1 MSRNDTLL
9 MSHPASWDKDMGK
22 DSTPLGNG
30 KTGALLQGGAA
41 KEEIIINRSDCW
53 WYYHKKELPDVSES
67 LQKMRELIDKGEWA
81 AANRYMYDRL
91 CDNKYFCEAG
101 MPFLL
106 GSLKIKF
113 VANDLF
119 TDYSRK
125 LFMDKAEC
133 EITYNQGSKNN
144 LRRCFISRRDDTLY
158 YEFRSN
164 EKTQISIDFGMYDD
178 FTEDT
183 RLARERLDGKVSEN
197 KYDNGIDYAVK
208 NDETEYSVSI
218 RIFGAQSKLEN
229 GVITMDTDYFR
240 LALKCN
246 SGKGSKKRIKVP
258 CDFDYNEKLASH
270 ISLHKRL
277 YNSCDIKLCRG
288 KNLTNEALLE
298 ESFRKKASPELIE
311 KMWRFGR
318 YLFICASDKNGLPFP
333 LYGLWHYRYAPMWAQ
348 HVANENVEI
357 IYWHLNAGGLA
368 ELTLPLINYYFDGM
382 EAFRNNAKKLY
393 GCNGIFIGGYSS
405 PANKQ
410 ISVFVPVILNFTGV
424 AGWLSEHFYKYYLM
438 TRDRKTLDQKIF
450 PFMLA
455 AADFYLDYVT
465 YDKNGQVVY
474 YPCVS
479 PENSPKNLIEVTMG
493 DFGHPNPVTKNSV
506 MELAIV
512 KELFTNLISLINETG
527 EHTQYIEKLQYVLDR
542 MPPYLINEEG
552 ALKEWA
558 TPELED
564 NYAHR
569 HISHIY
575 PLFPAE
581 EISKEN
587 DPELYAAL
595 ERAVDLRVLGS
606 QSAWSLAHTASI
618 YATLG
623 RGEHVMKML
632 DTMLKASTVNN
643 FFTLH
648 NDYRNMGVTVA
659 WENSPVQLD
668 ANMGLVNAVQMM
680 LMIERCGVVNLLPAL
695 PSRLSS
701 GSAKKLRFTNGSIDI
716 AWDRNK
722 KHFKAKILLSRSCEA
737 KIKLPSGFEGLTV
750 TSKGGKFS
758 VNGDFV
764 TFEGDKGD
772 MLTIT
777 NK

>member
-1 MSRNDTLL
+1 MSRNDTLY
-9 MSHPASWDKDMGK
+9 MSRPASWANDMGR

-30 KTGALLQGGAA
+30 KTGALVAGWAA
-41 KEEIIINRSDCW
+41 KEEIILNRSDCW
-53 WYYHKKELPDVSES
+53 WWYHKKDLPDVSDS
-67 LQKMRELIDKGEWA
+67 LQKMRELIDAGEWED
-81 AANRYMYDRL
+81 ANTYMYDRL
-91 CDNKYFCEAG
+91 RENKYSSEPG
-101 MPFLL
+101 MPFML
-106 GSLKIKF
+106 GSLKMTF
-113 VANDLF
+113 EASELF
-119 TDYSRK
+119 TDYKRN
-125 LFMDKAEC
+125 LYMDKAEC
-133 EITYNQGSKNN
+133 EISYRQGDKATS
-144 LRRCFISRRDDTLY
+144 RRCFISRRDDTLY
-158 YEFRSN
+158 YEFKSN
-164 EKTQISIDFGMYDD
+164 QKTKITVDFGTYNDHTNFTKAAAEKVAQGLDEQRCSNSIDY
-178 FTEDT
+178 
-183 RLARERLDGKVSEN
+183 R
-197 KYDNGIDYAVK
+197 VK
-208 NDETEYSVSI
+208 IPETEFGVSI
-218 RIFGAQSKLEN
+218 RVFGADTKLEN
-229 GVITMDTDYFR
+229 GFIVMYTDYFR
-240 LALKCN
+240 MAVKCS
-246 SGKGSKKRIKVP
+246 SGKGGAKRLKAP
-258 CDFDYNEKLASH
+258 SDFDYSEKLRSH
-270 ISLHKRL
+270 VSLHKRL
-277 YNSCDIKLCRG
+277 YNSCDIKLSQGNCH
-288 KNLTNEALLE
+288 TNEELLE
-298 ESFRKKASPELIE
+298 EAWQKCASPELIE

-318 YLFICASDKNGLPFP
+318 YLFICGTAKNGLPFP

-357 IYWHLNAGGLA
+357 IYWHLNTGGLA

-382 EAFRNNAKKLY
+382 EEFRNNAKKLY

-438 TRDRKTLDQKIF
+438 TGDRKTLDGKIF

-455 AADFYLDYVT
+455 AADFYLDYVR

-474 YPCVS
+474 YPSVS
-479 PENSPKNLIEVTMG
+479 PENSPKNLIKIAAG
-493 DFGHPNPVTKNSV
+493 HFGHPNPVTKNAV

-527 EHTQYIEKLQYVLDR
+527 EHKEYLEKLQYVLDR

-587 DPELYAAL
+587 DPELYGAL

-606 QSAWSLAHTASI
+606 QSGWSLAHTASI

-623 RGEHVMKML
+623 RSEYVMKML
-632 DTMLKASTVNN
+632 DTLLKASTVNN

-648 NDYRNMGVTVA
+648 NDYRNMGVTVG

-680 LMIERCGVVNLLPAL
+680 LVIERCGVVNLLPAL

-701 GSAKKLRFTNGSIDI
+701 GSAKKLRFTSGSVDM
-716 AWDRNK
+716 AWNCDK
-722 KHFKAKILLSRSCEA
+722 KSFSAKITLSRPSA
-737 KIKLPSGFEGLTV
+737 TKIKLPSGFEGLTV
-750 TSKGGKFS
+750 VSKGGKFS

-764 TFEGDKGD
+764 TYEGNKGD
-772 MLTIT
+772 ILTIT

>member
-1 MSRNDTLL
+1 MSKNDILYMSR
-9 MSHPASWDKDMGK
+9 PASWERDMGK

-67 LQKMRELIDKGEWA
+67 LAKMRELIDKGEWE

-91 CDNKYFCEAG
+91 CDNEYFCEPG

-113 VANDLF
+113 VANELF

-158 YEFRSN
+158 YEYRAN
-164 EKTQISIDFGMYDD
+164 EKTKITVDFGMYND
-178 FTEDT
+178 FTDYT
-183 RLARERLDGKVSEN
+183 RMARERLDGKIEEN
-197 KYDNGIDYAVK
+197 RCDNGIDYAVK

-246 SGKGSKKRIKVP
+246 SGKGAKKKIKTP
-258 CDFDYNEKLASH
+258 CDFDYNEKLNSH

-288 KNLTNEALLE
+288 RNLTNEVLLE
-298 ESFRKKASPELIE
+298 ESFQKKASPELIE

-318 YLFICASDKNGLPFP
+318 YLFICGADKKGLPFP
-333 LYGLWHYRYAPMWAQ
+333 LYGLWHYRYAPMWSQ

-368 ELTLPLINYYFDGM
+368 ELILPLINYYYSGM
-382 EAFRNNAKKLY
+382 EEFRNNAKKLY
-393 GCNGIFIGGYSS
+393 GCKGIFIGGYSS

-424 AGWLSEHFYKYYLM
+424 AGWLSQHFYKYYLM
-438 TRDRKTLDQKIF
+438 TGDRKTLDGKIF

-465 YDKNGQVVY
+465 YDQNGQVVY
-474 YPCVS
+474 YPSVS
-479 PENSPKNLIEVTMG
+479 PENSPKNLIKAAKG
-493 DFGHPNPVTKNSV
+493 HFGHPNPVTKNAV
-506 MELAIV
+506 MELSII

-527 EHTQYIEKLQYVLDR
+527 EHTEYIEKLQYVLDR
-542 MPPYLINEEG
+542 MPPYLINKDG

-575 PLFPAE
+575 PLFPGE

-587 DPELYAAL
+587 DPVLYSAL
-595 ERAVDLRVLGS
+595 ERAVDLRELGA
-606 QSAWSLAHTASI
+606 QSGWSLAHTASI

-623 RGEHVMKML
+623 RGEQVMYML
-632 DTMLKASTVNN
+632 DTLLKASTVNN

-648 NDYRNMGVTVA
+648 NDYRNMGCTVT
-659 WENSPVQLD
+659 WEDFPVQMD
-668 ANMGLVNAVQMM
+668 ANMGLVNALQMM
-680 LMIERCGVVNLLPAL
+680 LINERCGVVHLLPAL
-695 PSRLSS
+695 SKRLKK
-701 GSAKKLRFTNGSIDI
+701 GSASKLCFTKGKVDI
-716 AWDRNK
+716 RWNTESK
-722 KHFKAKILLSRSCEA
+722 EFSAKIRLTREGKI
-737 KIKLPSGFEGLTV
+737 KIKLPTGFEGLTV
-750 TSKGGKFS
+750 GSAGGKFS

-764 TFEGDKGD
+764 VFEGSKDD
-772 MLTIT
+772 LLTVT